1 LREAPPERG
10 GLLPLRLAESA
21 AAERRLLRL
30 AEGRRLRGRPTEA
43 TEAGARRGRGAAE
56 ASARR
61 RAAKARGL
69 AERGRRRL
77 AGHPAPS
84 ARHGG
89 QVLLGLEL
97 ELLVV
102 AILFVCAACIGVLL
116 RRKRR
121 LDSAAEARQRWV
133 DGVMQQVGYQLYSS
147 EDEYREAMDAYMLE
161 HGLSGTEESHYL
173 DFIRYT
179 MSEQESR
186 DPGSPTR
193 AIGKAAK
200 AGFG

>member
-1 LREAPPERG
+1 M
-10 GLLPLRLAESA
+10 
-21 AAERRLLRL
+21 RRLTLTLTLTRCTPTPQRL
-30 AEGRRLRGRPTEA
+30 
-43 TEAGARRGRGAAE
+43 
-56 ASARR
+56 
-61 RAAKARGL
+61 
-69 AERGRRRL
+69 
-77 AGHPAPS
+77 
-84 ARHGG
+84 
-89 QVLLGLEL
+89 QL

-186 DPGSPTR
+186 DPGSPVYHLRCISAASPLCLPYITGQESR
-193 AIGKAAK
+193 DPGSPQKAIGKAAK

>member
-1 LREAPPERG
+1 M
-10 GLLPLRLAESA
+10 
-21 AAERRLLRL
+21 RRLTLTLTLTRCTPTPQRL
-30 AEGRRLRGRPTEA
+30 
-43 TEAGARRGRGAAE
+43 
-56 ASARR
+56 
-61 RAAKARGL
+61 
-69 AERGRRRL
+69 
-77 AGHPAPS
+77 
-84 ARHGG
+84 
-89 QVLLGLEL
+89 QL

-200 AGFG
+200 AGFGGMLQMRSPLSPPKSAGYNPLSAAKSLFGSPSKQGYQQLKEGEV